1 MAENKYFYKK
11 EYNFKFKTDRNFYT
25 GLQCAFVYG
34 KIIIQIKKE
43 GTLMGIDYG
52 YTFYDN
58 IGPGFV
64 FGFYMI
70 YIVAMLA
77 ISVGAYVLQ
86 SLGTYTIAKRRG
98 IKHPWLSWIPVG
110 SSWILGSISDQYR
123 YVVKGQVKN
132 KRKSLLI
139 LQIIM
144 WIACIGFFAMWFSLV
159 FQLVGMIYETGIDPS
174 YMDASYFAELAGS
187 VLGII
192 GLWLVMSGVAIAVTI
207 IQYMALYDL
216 YTSCEPGNNV
226 LYLVLS
232 IIFSITMP
240 IFVFVCRNKDG
251 GMPPRKAQ
259 PVVEQPSEPWEN

>member
-1 MAENKYFYKK
+1 
-11 EYNFKFKTDRNFYT
+11 
-25 GLQCAFVYG
+25 
-34 KIIIQIKKE
+34 
-43 GTLMGIDYG
+43 MGIDYG

-110 SSWILGSISDQYR
+110 SSWILGCISDQYR

-132 KRKSLLI
+132 KRKALLI
-139 LQIIM
+139 LQIIL
-144 WIACIGFFAMWFSLV
+144 WIISVALIVMSFSFM
-159 FQLVGMIYETGIDPS
+159 FQALEMVYDSGMDPS
-174 YMDASYFAELAGS
+174 YMGGAYYAELIGS
-187 VLGII
+187 VLGMM
-192 GLWLVMSGVAIAVTI
+192 GLSLVMTCVAVAITI

-216 YTSCEPGNNV
+216 YTSCDPGNHV